1 MLTAVERIVTFGEH
15 HKESRYILIIF
26 KTIIS
31 GNIICL
37 SLVSYKK
44 KKKELKAFLTE
55 KYAISL

>member
-44 KKKELKAFLTE
+44 KKELKAFLTE